1 MQRAWDFPVLMK
13 RGVQINVVLGQGTWR
28 RKLIVIGILPTADDV
43 ASRLNNL
50 AEAEFAPEDTSLI
63 MRSRADVEKLAAL
76 SGMMNGLSPDAL
88 LAKLSDLGLSSQDA
102 RLYSDAALAGSG
114 VVAVAAPAG
123 SEDAA
128 AEIMTDSNGRDVRMI
143 KEN

>member
-1 MQRAWDFPVLMK
+1 M
-13 RGVQINVVLGQGTWR
+13 
-28 RKLIVIGILPTADDV
+28 IVIGILPTADDV
-43 ASRLNNL
+43 ASCLNNL

-63 MRSRADVEKLAAL
+63 MRSKADAEKLATL
-76 SGMMNGLSPDAL
+76 SGTLNGLTPDAL
-88 LAKLSDLGLSSQDA
+88 RGRLTALRLSPEEAGIYSS
-102 RLYSDAALAGSG
+102 AALAGSG

-128 AEIMTDSNGRDVRMI
+128 AEIIADSNGRNVRMI

>member
-1 MQRAWDFPVLMK
+1 M
-13 RGVQINVVLGQGTWR
+13 
-28 RKLIVIGILPTADDV
+28 IVIGILPTADDV
-43 ASRLNNL
+43 ASCLNNL

-63 MRSRADVEKLAAL
+63 MRSKAEVEKLATL
-76 SGMMNGLSPDAL
+76 SGVLNGITPDDL
-88 LAKLSDLGLSSQDA
+88 RAKLIALHLSSGDA
-102 RLYSDAALAGSG
+102 GLYSDAAIAGSG

-128 AEIMTDSNGRDVRMI
+128 AETIADSNGRNVRMI

>member
-1 MQRAWDFPVLMK
+1 M
-13 RGVQINVVLGQGTWR
+13 
-28 RKLIVIGILPTADDV
+28 IVIGILPTADDV
-43 ASRLNNL
+43 ASCLNNL
-50 AEAEFAPEDTSLI
+50 AEAEFTPEDTSLI
-63 MRSRADVEKLAAL
+63 MRSKADAEKLAAL
-76 SGMMNGLSPDAL
+76 SGTMNGLSPDAL
-88 LAKLSDLGLSSQDA
+88 RARLIDLGLSTQDA

-128 AEIMTDSNGRDVRMI
+128 AEIIADSNGRNVRMI